1 MKMYFWLVTTDH
13 LSDRLWFRDE
23 EDFKMAMNIV
33 AILAATLNVRIIS
46 FVLMSN
52 HVHFVLECEEGDAWL
67 FITKLKKR
75 YSQYYWRKYGAKSFL
90 EGNGIDIRPV
100 SFDDESLERAIA
112 YVQMNP
118 VAANIC
124 LNPEGYPWGSGNAFF
139 NQSPRKGVP
148 FGSVSGRE
156 AERIIHCREKLPQDY
171 LISDLGYI
179 DAASYVQIGLVE
191 SLFRT
196 PARMNYFLRSSSKA
210 KRLNEGV
217 SFTDQI
223 ISGAVKNLI
232 ATLFHMDSFPELVEV
247 QQAETVRQIKYRF
260 SCDPAQ
266 MARVLGIS
274 YDEVC
279 RLLELM

>member
-1 MKMYFWLVTTDH
+1 M
-13 LSDRLWFRDE
+13 
-23 EDFKMAMNIV
+23 
-33 AILAATLNVRIIS
+33 
-46 FVLMSN
+46 
-52 HVHFVLECEEGDAWL
+52 
-67 FITKLKKR
+67 
-75 YSQYYWRKYGAKSFL
+75 
-90 EGNGIDIRPV
+90 
-100 SFDDESLERAIA
+100 
-112 YVQMNP
+112 
-118 VAANIC
+118 
-124 LNPEGYPWGSGNAFF
+124 
-139 NQSPRKGVP
+139 P

-210 KRLNEGV
+210 KRLSEGV
-217 SFTDQI
+217 SFSDQI

-232 ATLFHMDSFPELVEV
+232 ATLFHMDSFQELVEV